1 MARRAFQGRRHHMTK
16 TARYTSEAAE
26 ALVARA
32 RAAVPVLAAHAG
44 VTDQQGRVASESL
57 EVLREA
63 GLFALGTPVEFGGTD
78 VDLVTQVQVLSELGR
93 GCPSSAWLVT
103 ISAGTKDHFSR
114 LFPKEVLAEV
124 YAQPDVRWCGGAT
137 PGEAVAAPGG
147 SRVSG
152 RWAYASGAEDAHWAL
167 LSVVSVRDD
176 GVPQVGGALVPMS
189 ELAIDR
195 TWRVA
200 GFQGTGSHTV
210 VANNVFVP
218 AERMI
223 QLPRGLGGAPD
234 VTLGEPLS
242 IVSQSVAVAGV
253 LAGAAR
259 GALDV
264 VEAVVGT
271 RKPPISPYDSLA
283 ESASARHVF
292 ATAEHM
298 VTSGYDRLVS
308 LAGRIAD
315 QAPGEEVTD
324 VQRSALRMELVS
336 VLQQFQRAVDL
347 LLDLHGSSAF
357 ALDNPLQRFWRDL
370 NVGARHAQL
379 STYLTTENHGLLVTG
394 AGGPLLMG

>member
-1 MARRAFQGRRHHMTK
+1 MTK
-16 TARYTSEAAE
+16 TARDTSEAAE

-44 VTDQQGRVASESL
+44 ATDQQGRVAPESL
-57 EVLREA
+57 EVLRAA

-78 VDLVTQVQVLSELGR
+78 VDLPTQVRVLSELAR

-103 ISAGTKDHFSR
+103 ISAGTKEHFSK
-114 LFPKEVLAEV
+114 LFPKEVLADV
-124 YAQPDVRWCGGAT
+124 YPQPDVRWCGGAT

-147 SRVSG
+147 VRVSG

-167 LSVVSVRDD
+167 LSVVSVAD

-200 GFQGTGSHTV
+200 GLQGTGSHTV
-210 VANNVFVP
+210 VADDVFVP
-218 AERMI
+218 AERTV
-223 QLPRGLGGAPD
+223 QFPLGPGGAPD

-242 IVSQSVAVAGV
+242 IVSQSVAVVGV

-271 RKPPISPYDSLA
+271 RKPPMSPYDSLA

-292 ATAEHM
+292 ATAKHM
-298 VTSGYDRLVS
+298 VTSGCDRLLS
-308 LAGRIAD
+308 LADRIAD

-336 VLQQFQRAVDL
+336 VLQQFLRAVDL

-357 ALDNPLQRFWRDL
+357 ALGNPLQRFWRDI
-370 NVGARHAQL
+370 NVGARHAQVT
-379 STYLTTENHGLLVTG
+379 SYLTIENHGLLVTG